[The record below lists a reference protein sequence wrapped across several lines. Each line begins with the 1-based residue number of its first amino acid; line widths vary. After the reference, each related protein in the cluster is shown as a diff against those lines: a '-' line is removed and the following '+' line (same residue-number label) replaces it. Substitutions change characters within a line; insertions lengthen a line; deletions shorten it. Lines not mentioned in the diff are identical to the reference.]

1 MKYSY
6 DSNYQ
11 KHTTKLQV
19 QDSSKNIVMKTKI
32 ILISIIISSLTFKG
46 FAQKDAEK
54 VADKKYEQYAY
65 INAIKTYERIAK
77 KGYKSEEMFKKLG
90 NSYYFNADLEQARKW
105 YDELFY
111 MTQDVDAEYFYR
123 YAQTLKASGEYAK
136 ADEMLLK
143 FSEKSG
149 ADSRAKLFNTNRN
162 YLSEI
167 KANSGRYKIED
178 AGINTKYSE
187 YGGAHYGNKL
197 IFTSARDTG
206 FLFQRKHKWSN
217 QYFTKLYATEMVTDT
232 TLGTPVKFANKIRI
246 PFHEATPIFT
256 KDGQTMYFTQNNYL
270 KGKKGENAKKITF
283 FKIYKAKLIDKEWS
297 NVEELPFDSDNY
309 SVGHPALSP
318 DEKTLYFASDMP
330 GTKGQSDIFKCIIDE
345 DGNYGIPE
353 NLGSKINTEGRE
365 SFPFISEEN
374 ELYFASDGHPGL
386 GGLDIF
392 VVEIAKDGSYKKI
405 KNIGEP
411 ANSSDDDFG
420 FLINSETRRGF
431 LTSNREGGKGSDD
444 IYQFLETKSLRCN
457 QELYGIVTDLE
468 SGNILSNAK
477 VSLFDAKFKLLTTYL
492 SDING
497 HYNFEVDCENDYYI
511 RAEKV
516 EYTTFEKRINILN
529 ETGKTEIPIQLEKTI
544 KEVKNGDDLA
554 KTFGIKIIYF
564 DLDKSNI
571 REDAAIELE
580 KILDVMVENPTIKI
594 NIKSHTDSRA
604 SFEYNDQL
612 SERRAKSTLEW
623 LVKNGIDTGRLTAK
637 GYGERE
643 LVNKCSDDVPC
654 SEDEHQANRRSEF
667 IIDGL

>member
-1 MKYSY
+1 
-6 DSNYQ
+6 
-11 KHTTKLQV
+11 
-19 QDSSKNIVMKTKI
+19 MKTKL
-32 ILISIIISSLTFKG
+32 ILITIIISCLTFDG
-46 FAQKDAEK
+46 IAQKTAEK
-54 VADKKYEQYAY
+54 IADKKYEQFAY

-77 KGYKSEEMFKKLG
+77 KGYKSVEMFKKLG
-90 NSYYFNADLEQARKW
+90 NSYYFNAELKQAGKW
-105 YDELFY
+105 YDELFS
-111 MTQDVDAEYFYR
+111 MKQDLDAEYFYR
-123 YAQTLKASGEYAK
+123 YAQTLKALGEYSK

-149 ADSRAKLFNTNRN
+149 ADSRAKLFNSNRN
-162 YLSEI
+162 YLNEI
-167 KANSGRYKIED
+167 KANSGRYKIHD

-187 YGGAHYGNKL
+187 YGGAYYGNKL

-217 QYFTKLYATEMVTDT
+217 QYFTKLYAAEIISDS
-232 TLGTPVKFANKIRI
+232 TLGIPEKFANKIRI
-246 PFHEATPIFT
+246 PFHEATPVFT

-270 KGKKGENAKKITF
+270 KGKKGKNAEKVTL
-283 FKIYKAKLIDKEWS
+283 FKIYKAKLLDNEWS

-309 SVGHPALSP
+309 SVAHPALSP
-318 DEKTLYFASDMP
+318 DDKTLYFASDMP
-330 GTKGQSDIFKCIIDE
+330 GTKGQSDIFKCTIDE
-345 DGNYGIPE
+345 EGNYGVPE

-365 SFPFISEEN
+365 SFPFVSEEN

-392 VVEIAKDGSYKKI
+392 VVEIAKDGSLKKV

-411 ANSSDDDFG
+411 ANSPNDDFG
-420 FLINSETRRGF
+420 FLINSKTRRGF
-431 LTSNREGGKGSDD
+431 LTSNRDGGKGSDD
-444 IYQFLETKSLRCN
+444 IYQFIETKSLRCN
-457 QELYGIVTDLE
+457 QELAGIVIDLE
-468 SGNILSNAK
+468 SGIILPGAK
-477 VSLFDAKFKLLTTYL
+477 VSLFDVKFNLLNTFVADTE
-492 SDING
+492 G
-497 HYNFEVDCENDYYI
+497 HYNFEVECENDYYI
-511 RAEKV
+511 RAEKL
-516 EYTTFEKRINILN
+516 EYSTFEKSISIPN

-580 KILDVMVENPTIKI
+580 KILDVMVENPIIKI

-623 LVKNGIDTGRLTAK
+623 LVKNGIDIGRLFAK

-643 LVNKCSDDVPC
+643 LVNKCSDEVTC
-654 SEDEHQANRRSEF
+654 TEEEHQVNRRSEF
-667 IIDGL
+667 IIQGL

>member
-1 MKYSY
+1 
-6 DSNYQ
+6 
-11 KHTTKLQV
+11 
-19 QDSSKNIVMKTKI
+19 MKTKI

-65 INAIKTYERIAK
+65 IDAIKTYERIAK

-90 NSYYFNADLEQARKW
+90 NSYYFNAELELAGKW
-105 YDELFY
+105 YDELFS
-111 MTQDVDAEYFYR
+111 MTQDVEPEYFYR
-123 YAQTLKASGEYAK
+123 YSHTLKVTGHYAK

-167 KANSGRYKIED
+167 KANSGRYKIKD

-187 YGGAHYGNKL
+187 YGGAYYGNKL

-318 DEKTLYFASDMP
+318 DGKTLYFASDMP
-330 GTKGQSDIFKCIIDE
+330 GTKGQSDIFKCTIDE

-431 LTSNREGGKGSDD
+431 LTSNRKGGKGSDD

-457 QELYGIVTDLE
+457 QELLGIVTDLE
-468 SGNILSNAK
+468 SGIILPNTK
-477 VSLFDAKFKLLTTYL
+477 VSLFDDKFKLLTTYL

-497 HYNFEVDCENDYYI
+497 HYNFEVDCKNDYYI
-511 RAEKV
+511 RAEKL

>member
-1 MKYSY
+1 
-6 DSNYQ
+6 
-11 KHTTKLQV
+11 
-19 QDSSKNIVMKTKI
+19 
-32 ILISIIISSLTFKG
+32 
-46 FAQKDAEK
+46 
-54 VADKKYEQYAY
+54 
-65 INAIKTYERIAK
+65 
-77 KGYKSEEMFKKLG
+77 
-90 NSYYFNADLEQARKW
+90 
-105 YDELFY
+105 
-111 MTQDVDAEYFYR
+111 
-123 YAQTLKASGEYAK
+123 
-136 ADEMLLK
+136 
-143 FSEKSG
+143 
-149 ADSRAKLFNTNRN
+149 
-162 YLSEI
+162 
-167 KANSGRYKIED
+167 
-178 AGINTKYSE
+178 
-187 YGGAHYGNKL
+187 
-197 IFTSARDTG
+197 
-206 FLFQRKHKWSN
+206 
-217 QYFTKLYATEMVTDT
+217 MVSDT
-232 TLGTPVKFANKIRI
+232 TLGKPEKFANKIRI

-270 KGKKGENAKKITF
+270 KGKKGKNSEKITL

-330 GTKGQSDIFKCIIDE
+330 GTKGQSDIFKCTIDE
-345 DGNYGIPE
+345 EGNYGIPE

-392 VVEIAKDGSYKKI
+392 VVEIAKDGTFKKV

-411 ANSSDDDFG
+411 ANSSADDFG
-420 FLINSETRRGF
+420 FLIDSKTKRGF
-431 LTSNREGGKGSDD
+431 LTSNREGGKGLDD

-457 QELYGIVTDLE
+457 QELSGIVTDLE
-468 SGNILSNAK
+468 SGIILPNTK
-477 VSLFDAKFKLLTTYL
+477 VSLFDDKFKLLTTYL
-492 SDING
+492 SDTNG
-497 HYNFEVDCENDYYI
+497 HYQFEVECENDYYI

-516 EYTTFEKRINILN
+516 EYTTFEKRINIPN

-544 KEVKNGDDLA
+544 KAVKNGDDLA

-623 LVKNGIDTGRLTAK
+623 LVKNGIDATRLTAK

-643 LVNKCSDDVPC
+643 LVNKCSDDVTC
-654 SEDEHQANRRSEF
+654 SEEEHQANRRSEF
-667 IIDGL
+667 IINGL

>member
-1 MKYSY
+1 
-6 DSNYQ
+6 
-11 KHTTKLQV
+11 
-19 QDSSKNIVMKTKI
+19 MKTKI

-65 INAIKTYERIAK
+65 IDAIKTYERIAK

-90 NSYYFNADLEQARKW
+90 NSYYFNAELELAGKW
-105 YDELFY
+105 YDELFS
-111 MTQDVDAEYFYR
+111 MTQDVEPEYFYR
-123 YAQTLKASGEYAK
+123 YSHTLKVTGHYAK

-187 YGGAHYGNKL
+187 YGGAYYGNKL

-330 GTKGQSDIFKCIIDE
+330 GTKGQSDIFKCTIDE
-345 DGNYGIPE
+345 EGNYGIPE

-392 VVEIAKDGSYKKI
+392 VSQIAKDGTLRKV
-405 KNIGEP
+405 KNIGET

-637 GYGERE
+637 GYGERQ

>member
-1 MKYSY
+1 
-6 DSNYQ
+6 
-11 KHTTKLQV
+11 
-19 QDSSKNIVMKTKI
+19 MKTKI

-65 INAIKTYERIAK
+65 IDAIKTYERIAK

-90 NSYYFNADLEQARKW
+90 NSYYFNAELELAGKW
-105 YDELFY
+105 YDELFS
-111 MTQDVDAEYFYR
+111 MTQDVEPEYFYR
-123 YAQTLKASGEYAK
+123 YSHTLKVTGHYAK

-187 YGGAHYGNKL
+187 YGGAYYGNKL

-318 DEKTLYFASDMP
+318 DGKTLYFASDMP
-330 GTKGQSDIFKCIIDE
+330 GTKGQSDIFKCTIDE

-431 LTSNREGGKGSDD
+431 LTSNRKGGKGSDD

-457 QELYGIVTDLE
+457 QELLGIVTDLE
-468 SGNILSNAK
+468 SGIILPNTK
-477 VSLFDAKFKLLTTYL
+477 VSLFDDKFKLLTTYL
-492 SDING
+492 SDINA
-497 HYNFEVDCENDYYI
+497 HYNFEVDCKNDYYI

-554 KTFGIKIIYF
+554 KTFGIKIIHF

-637 GYGERE
+637 GYGERQ
-643 LVNKCSDDVPC
+643 LVNKCSDYVPC

>member
-1 MKYSY
+1 MICCIPFNGY
-6 DSNYQ
+6 
-11 KHTTKLQV
+11 
-19 QDSSKNIVMKTKI
+19 
-32 ILISIIISSLTFKG
+32 
-46 FAQKDAEK
+46 AQKDAEK
-54 VADKKYEQYAY
+54 NANNKYEQYAY

-77 KGYKSEEMFKKLG
+77 KGYKSVEMFKKLG
-90 NSYYFNADLEQARKW
+90 NSYYFNAELELAGKW
-105 YDELFY
+105 YDELFS
-111 MTQDVDAEYFYR
+111 MTQDVEPEYFYR
-123 YAQTLKASGEYAK
+123 YAHTLKATGNYAK
-136 ADEMLLK
+136 ADKMLLK

-149 ADSRAKLFNTNRN
+149 TDSRAKLFNSNRN
-162 YLSEI
+162 YLNEI

-178 AGINTKYSE
+178 AGINTIYSD
-187 YGGAHYGNKL
+187 YGGAYFGNKL

-217 QYFTKLYATEMVTDT
+217 QYFTKLYAAEMVSDT
-232 TLGTPVKFANKIRI
+232 TLGTPVKYANKIRI

-270 KGKKGENAKKITF
+270 KGKKGKSAKKITL
-283 FKIYKAKLIDKEWS
+283 FKIYKAKLIDNEWD
-297 NVEELPFDSDNY
+297 NIEELPFDSDNY
-309 SVGHPALSP
+309 SVAHPALSP

-330 GTKGQSDIFKCIIDE
+330 GTKGQSDIFKCTIDE
-345 DGNYGIPE
+345 EGNYGVPE

-374 ELYFASDGHPGL
+374 ELYFASDGHLGL

-392 VVEIAKDGSYKKI
+392 VSQIAKDGTLKKV
-405 KNIGEP
+405 KNIGET

-457 QELYGIVTDLE
+457 QGLSGIVTDLE
-468 SGNILSNAK
+468 SGIILPNSK
-477 VSLFDAKFKLLTTYL
+477 VSLFDDKFKLLKTIL
-492 SDING
+492 SDTNG
-497 HYNFEVDCENDYYI
+497 LYEFEVECEYDYYI
-511 RAEKV
+511 RAEKE
-516 EYTTFEKRINILN
+516 EYTTFEKSINIPN
-529 ETGKTEIPIQLEKTI
+529 ENGKTEIPLQLEKTI

-554 KTFGIKIIYF
+554 KKFGIKIIYF

-580 KILDVMVENPTIKI
+580 KILDVMVENPTLKI

-612 SERRAKSTLEW
+612 SEKRAKSTLEW
-623 LVKNGIDTGRLTAK
+623 LVKNGIDAGRLTTK

-643 LVNKCSDDVPC
+643 LVNNCSNDIQC
-654 SEDEHQANRRSEF
+654 SEEEHQSNRRSEF
-667 IIDGL
+667 IINGL

>member
-1 MKYSY
+1 
-6 DSNYQ
+6 
-11 KHTTKLQV
+11 
-19 QDSSKNIVMKTKI
+19 MKTKI

-65 INAIKTYERIAK
+65 IDAIKTYERIAK

-90 NSYYFNADLEQARKW
+90 NSYYFNAELELAGKW
-105 YDELFY
+105 YDELFS
-111 MTQDVDAEYFYR
+111 MTQDVEPEYFYR
-123 YAQTLKASGEYAK
+123 YSHTLKVTGHYAK

-187 YGGAHYGNKL
+187 YGGAYYGNKL

-516 EYTTFEKRINILN
+516 EYTTIEKRINILN

-637 GYGERE
+637 GYGERQ

>member
-1 MKYSY
+1 
-6 DSNYQ
+6 
-11 KHTTKLQV
+11 
-19 QDSSKNIVMKTKI
+19 MKTKI

-65 INAIKTYERIAK
+65 IDAIKTYERIAK

-90 NSYYFNADLEQARKW
+90 NSYYFNAELELAGKW
-105 YDELFY
+105 YDELFS
-111 MTQDVDAEYFYR
+111 MTQDVEPEYFYR
-123 YAQTLKASGEYAK
+123 YSHTLKVTGHYAK

-187 YGGAHYGNKL
+187 YGGAYYGNKL

-330 GTKGQSDIFKCIIDE
+330 GTKGQSDIFKCTIDE
-345 DGNYGIPE
+345 EGNYGIPE

-444 IYQFLETKSLRCN
+444 IYQFLETKSLKCN

-637 GYGERE
+637 GYGERQ

>member
-1 MKYSY
+1 
-6 DSNYQ
+6 
-11 KHTTKLQV
+11 
-19 QDSSKNIVMKTKI
+19 MKTKI

-65 INAIKTYERIAK
+65 IDAIKTYERIAK

-90 NSYYFNADLEQARKW
+90 NSYYFNAELELAGKW
-105 YDELFY
+105 YDELFS
-111 MTQDVDAEYFYR
+111 MTQDVEPEYFYR
-123 YAQTLKASGEYAK
+123 YSHTLKVTGHYAK

-187 YGGAHYGNKL
+187 YGGAYYGNKL

-309 SVGHPALSP
+309 RVGHPALSP

-330 GTKGQSDIFKCIIDE
+330 GTKGQSDIFKCTIDE
-345 DGNYGIPE
+345 EGNYGIPE

-477 VSLFDAKFKLLTTYL
+477 VSLFDDKFKLLTTYL

-623 LVKNGIDTGRLTAK
+623 LVKNGIDTGRLTSK
-637 GYGERE
+637 GYGERK
-643 LVNKCSDDVPC
+643 LVNKCSDDVSC

>member
-1 MKYSY
+1 
-6 DSNYQ
+6 
-11 KHTTKLQV
+11 
-19 QDSSKNIVMKTKI
+19 MKTKI
-32 ILISIIISSLTFKG
+32 ILFAVILFSITFKS

-77 KGYKSEEMFKKLG
+77 KGYKSVEMFKKLG
-90 NSYYFNADLEQARKW
+90 NSYYFNADLEQAKKW
-105 YDELFY
+105 YDELFS
-111 MTQDVDAEYFYR
+111 MTQDLEAEYYYR
-123 YAQTLKASGEYAK
+123 YAQTLKATGQYVK
-136 ADEMLLK
+136 ADAMLLK
-143 FSEKSG
+143 FSEKSRN
-149 ADSRAKLFNTNRN
+149 DSRAKLFNSNRN
-162 YLSEI
+162 YLYEI
-167 KANSGRYKIED
+167 KANSGRFLIQD

-187 YGGAHYGNKL
+187 YGGAYYGNKL
-197 IFTSARDTG
+197 VFTSARDTG
-206 FLFQRKHKWSN
+206 FLFQRKHKWSD
-217 QYFTKLYATEMVTDT
+217 QYFTKLYAAELVSDT

-270 KGKKGENAKKITF
+270 KGKKGKNAKKITL

-309 SVGHPALSP
+309 SVAHPALSP

-330 GTKGQSDIFKCIIDE
+330 GTKGQSDIFKCTIDA

-365 SFPFISEEN
+365 SFPFVSAEN

-386 GGLDIF
+386 GGFDIF
-392 VVEIAKDGSYKKI
+392 VTEIAKDGSLKKV

-420 FLINSETRRGF
+420 FLIDSQTRRGF

-444 IYQFLETKSLRCN
+444 IYQFLETKSLKCN

-468 SGNILSNAK
+468 TGIILPNTK
-477 VSLFDAKFKLLTTYL
+477 VTLFDEKFKLLNTFL
-492 SDING
+492 SDNYG
-497 HYNFEVDCENDYYI
+497 HYDFEVECGNDYYL
-511 RAEKV
+511 RAEKLD
-516 EYTTFEKRINILN
+516 YSTIEKRITIPN
-529 ETGKTEIPIQLEKTI
+529 ENGKTEIPIQLEKII
-544 KEVKNGDDLA
+544 KGVKNGDDLA

-580 KILDVMVENPTIKI
+580 KILDVLLENPTIKI
-594 NIKSHTDSRA
+594 NIRSHTDSRA
-604 SFEYNDQL
+604 SSQYNDQL

-623 LVKNGIDTGRLTAK
+623 LVKNGINANRLNAK

-654 SEDEHQANRRSEF
+654 SEEEHQANRRSEF
-667 IIDGL
+667 IIEGL

>member
-1 MKYSY
+1 
-6 DSNYQ
+6 
-11 KHTTKLQV
+11 
-19 QDSSKNIVMKTKI
+19 MKTKI
-32 ILISIIISSLTFKG
+32 ILFAIIISSLTFKG

-54 VADKKYEQYAY
+54 NADKKYEQFAY

-77 KGYKSEEMFKKLG
+77 KGYKSVEMFKKLG
-90 NSYYFNADLEQARKW
+90 NSYYFNADLEQAGKW
-105 YDELFY
+105 YEELFS

-123 YAQTLKASGEYAK
+123 YAQTLKATGQYAK

-149 ADSRAKLFNTNRN
+149 ADSRAKLFNSNRN
-162 YLSEI
+162 YLYEI

-187 YGGAHYGNKL
+187 YGGAYYGNKL

-217 QYFTKLYATEMVTDT
+217 QYFTKLYAAEMVSDT
-232 TLGTPVKFANKIRI
+232 TLGKPEKFANKIKI

-270 KGKKGENAKKITF
+270 KGKKGKNSEKTTLL
-283 FKIYKAKLIDKEWS
+283 KIYKAKLIDKEWN

-309 SVGHPALSP
+309 SVAHPALSP

-330 GTKGQSDIFKCIIDE
+330 GTKGQSDIFKCKIDE
-345 DGNYGIPE
+345 EGNYGIPE

-365 SFPFISEEN
+365 SFPFISNEN

-392 VVEIAKDGSYKKI
+392 VVEIAKDGSFKKV
-405 KNIGEP
+405 KNIGET

-431 LTSNREGGKGSDD
+431 LTSNREGGKGLDD

-457 QELYGIVTDLE
+457 QELSGIVTDFE
-468 SGNILSNAK
+468 SGIILPNTK
-477 VSLFDAKFKLLTTYL
+477 VSLFDDKFKLLTTYL
-492 SDING
+492 SDTNG
-497 HYNFEVDCENDYYI
+497 HYQFEVECENDYYI

-516 EYTTFEKRINILN
+516 EYTTFEKRINIPN

-623 LVKNGIDTGRLTAK
+623 LVKNGIDTTRLTAK

-654 SEDEHQANRRSEF
+654 SEEEHQANRRSEF
-667 IIDGL
+667 IIEGL

>member
-1 MKYSY
+1 
-6 DSNYQ
+6 
-11 KHTTKLQV
+11 
-19 QDSSKNIVMKTKI
+19 MKTKI
-32 ILISIIISSLTFKG
+32 VLFALIISSLTFKG

-54 VADKKYEQYAY
+54 SADKKYEQYAY

-90 NSYYFNADLEQARKW
+90 NSYYFNAELEKAEKW
-105 YDELFY
+105 YEELFY

-123 YAQTLKASGEYAK
+123 YAQTLKATGQYAK

-149 ADSRAKLFNTNRN
+149 EDSRAKLFNSNRN
-162 YLSEI
+162 YLYEI

-187 YGGAHYGNKL
+187 YGGVYYGNKL

-217 QYFTKLYATEMVTDT
+217 QYFTKLYAAEMVTDT
-232 TLGTPVKFANKIRI
+232 TLSTPIKFANKIRI

-270 KGKKGENAKKITF
+270 KGKKRKNSEKITF
-283 FKIYKAKLIDKEWS
+283 LKIYKAKLIDKEWN

-309 SVGHPALSP
+309 SVAHPTLSP

-330 GTKGQSDIFKCIIDE
+330 GTRGQSDIFKCTIDE
-345 DGNYGIPE
+345 KGNYGIPV
-353 NLGSKINTEGRE
+353 NLGSKINTEGKE

-374 ELYFASDGHPGL
+374 ELYFASDGYPGL
-386 GGLDIF
+386 GGLDIL
-392 VVEIAKDGSYKKI
+392 VVEIAKDGTFKKV

-411 ANSSDDDFG
+411 ANSSADDFG
-420 FLINSETRRGF
+420 FLINSKTKRGF

-444 IYQFLETKSLRCN
+444 IYQFLETKSLRCD
-457 QELYGIVTDLE
+457 QELSGIVTDLE
-468 SGNILSNAK
+468 TEIILANTK
-477 VSLFDAKFKLLTTYL
+477 VSLFDDKFKLLTTNL

-497 HYNFEVDCENDYYI
+497 HYQFEVECDNDYYI

-516 EYTTFEKRINILN
+516 EYTTFEKRINIPN
-529 ETGKTEIPIQLEKTI
+529 ETGKTEIPIQFEKTI

-571 REDAAIELE
+571 RKDATLELE

-594 NIKSHTDSRA
+594 NVKSHTDSRA

-623 LVKNGIDTGRLTAK
+623 LVKNGIDAGRLTAK
-637 GYGERE
+637 GCGERE
-643 LVNKCSDDVPC
+643 LVNKCYDNVPC
-654 SEDEHQANRRSEF
+654 SEEAHQENRRSEF
-667 IIDGL
+667 IINGL

>member
-1 MKYSY
+1 M
-6 DSNYQ
+6 
-11 KHTTKLQV
+11 
-19 QDSSKNIVMKTKI
+19 
-32 ILISIIISSLTFKG
+32 
-46 FAQKDAEK
+46 
-54 VADKKYEQYAY
+54 
-65 INAIKTYERIAK
+65 
-77 KGYKSEEMFKKLG
+77 
-90 NSYYFNADLEQARKW
+90 
-105 YDELFY
+105 
-111 MTQDVDAEYFYR
+111 
-123 YAQTLKASGEYAK
+123 
-136 ADEMLLK
+136 
-143 FSEKSG
+143 
-149 ADSRAKLFNTNRN
+149 
-162 YLSEI
+162 
-167 KANSGRYKIED
+167 
-178 AGINTKYSE
+178 
-187 YGGAHYGNKL
+187 
-197 IFTSARDTG
+197 
-206 FLFQRKHKWSN
+206 
-217 QYFTKLYATEMVTDT
+217 
-232 TLGTPVKFANKIRI
+232 
-246 PFHEATPIFT
+246 
-256 KDGQTMYFTQNNYL
+256 
-270 KGKKGENAKKITF
+270 
-283 FKIYKAKLIDKEWS
+283 
-297 NVEELPFDSDNY
+297 
-309 SVGHPALSP
+309 
-318 DEKTLYFASDMP
+318 
-330 GTKGQSDIFKCIIDE
+330 
-345 DGNYGIPE
+345 
-353 NLGSKINTEGRE
+353 
-365 SFPFISEEN
+365 
-374 ELYFASDGHPGL
+374 YFASDGHPGL

-637 GYGERE
+637 GYGERQ

>member
-1 MKYSY
+1 
-6 DSNYQ
+6 
-11 KHTTKLQV
+11 
-19 QDSSKNIVMKTKI
+19 MKTKI
-32 ILISIIISSLTFKG
+32 ILFAIIISSLTFKG
-46 FAQKDAEK
+46 FAQKIAEK
-54 VADKKYEQYAY
+54 SADKKYEQFAY

-111 MTQDVDAEYFYR
+111 LTQDIDAEYYYR

-149 ADSRAKLFNTNRN
+149 ADSRAKLFNSNRN
-162 YLSEI
+162 YLYEI

-187 YGGAHYGNKL
+187 YGGAYYGNKL

-217 QYFTKLYATEMVTDT
+217 QYFTKLYAAELVSDT
-232 TLGTPVKFANKIRI
+232 SLGKPEKFANKIRI

-270 KGKKGENAKKITF
+270 KGKKGKNSEKITLL
-283 FKIYKAKLIDKEWS
+283 KIYKAKLIDKEWN

-330 GTKGQSDIFKCIIDE
+330 GTKGQSDIFKCTIDE
-345 DGNYGIPE
+345 EGNYGIPE

-365 SFPFISEEN
+365 SFPFISKEN

-392 VVEIAKDGSYKKI
+392 VVEIAKDGTFKKV
-405 KNIGEP
+405 KNIGET

-431 LTSNREGGKGSDD
+431 LTSNREGGKGLDD

-457 QELYGIVTDLE
+457 QELSGIVTDLE
-468 SGNILSNAK
+468 SGIILPNTK
-477 VSLFDAKFKLLTTYL
+477 VSLFDDKFKLLTTYL
-492 SDING
+492 SDTNG
-497 HYNFEVDCENDYYI
+497 HYQFEVECENDYYI

-516 EYTTFEKRINILN
+516 EYTTFEKSINIPN

-544 KEVKNGDDLA
+544 KAVKNGDDLA

-580 KILDVMVENPTIKI
+580 KILDVMVENPRIKI

-623 LVKNGIDTGRLTAK
+623 LVKNGIDSNRLTAK

-643 LVNKCSDDVPC
+643 LINKCSDDVPC
-654 SEDEHQANRRSEF
+654 SEEEHQANRRSEF
-667 IIDGL
+667 IINGL

>member
-1 MKYSY
+1 
-6 DSNYQ
+6 
-11 KHTTKLQV
+11 
-19 QDSSKNIVMKTKI
+19 MKTKI

-65 INAIKTYERIAK
+65 IDAIKTYERIAK

-90 NSYYFNADLEQARKW
+90 NSYYFNAELELAGKW
-105 YDELFY
+105 YDELFS
-111 MTQDVDAEYFYR
+111 MTQDVEPEYFYR
-123 YAQTLKASGEYAK
+123 YSHTLKVTGHYAK

-187 YGGAHYGNKL
+187 YGGAYYGNKL

-270 KGKKGENAKKITF
+270 KGKKRENAKKITF

-477 VSLFDAKFKLLTTYL
+477 VSLFDDKFKLLTTYL

-637 GYGERE
+637 GYGERQ

>member
-1 MKYSY
+1 
-6 DSNYQ
+6 
-11 KHTTKLQV
+11 
-19 QDSSKNIVMKTKI
+19 MKTKI

-65 INAIKTYERIAK
+65 IDAIKTYERIAK

-90 NSYYFNADLEQARKW
+90 NSYYFNAELELAGKW
-105 YDELFY
+105 YDELFS
-111 MTQDVDAEYFYR
+111 MTQDVEPEYFYR
-123 YAQTLKASGEYAK
+123 YSHTLKVTGHYAK

-187 YGGAHYGNKL
+187 YGGAYYGNKL

-330 GTKGQSDIFKCIIDE
+330 GTKGQSDIFKCTIDE

-477 VSLFDAKFKLLTTYL
+477 VSLFDDKFKLLTTYL

-637 GYGERE
+637 GYGERQ

>member
-1 MKYSY
+1 
-6 DSNYQ
+6 
-11 KHTTKLQV
+11 
-19 QDSSKNIVMKTKI
+19 MKTKI
-32 ILISIIISSLTFKG
+32 ILFAVVLSSLTFKG

-54 VADKKYEQYAY
+54 IADKKYEQYAY

-77 KGYKSEEMFKKLG
+77 KGYKSVEMFKKLG
-90 NSYYFNADLEQARKW
+90 NSYYFNAELEKAEKW
-105 YDELFY
+105 YEELFS

-123 YAQTLKASGEYAK
+123 YAQSLKATGQYAK

-143 FSEKSG
+143 FSEKSVT
-149 ADSRAKLFNTNRN
+149 DSRAKLFNSNRN
-162 YLSEI
+162 YLYEI

-187 YGGAHYGNKL
+187 YGGAYYGNKL

-217 QYFTKLYATEMVTDT
+217 QYFTKMYAAEMVSDT

-270 KGKKGENAKKITF
+270 KGKKGKNTEKTTL
-283 FKIYKAKLIDKEWS
+283 FKIYKAKLINKEWN

-309 SVGHPALSP
+309 SVAHPALSP

-330 GTKGQSDIFKCIIDE
+330 GTIGQSDIFKCKIDE
-345 DGNYGIPE
+345 AGNYGIPE
-353 NLGSKINTEGRE
+353 NLGSKINTEGKE
-365 SFPFISEEN
+365 SFPFISQEN

-392 VVEIAKDGSYKKI
+392 VSQISKDGTFKKV
-405 KNIGEP
+405 KNIGET

-420 FLINSETRRGF
+420 FLIDSKTRRGF

-444 IYQFLETKSLRCN
+444 IYQFLETKSLRCE
-457 QELYGIVTDLE
+457 QELSGIVTDLE
-468 SGNILSNAK
+468 SGIILPNTK
-477 VSLFDAKFKLLTTYL
+477 VSLFDDKFKLLTTFI
-492 SDING
+492 SDTNG
-497 HYNFEVDCENDYYI
+497 YYQFEVECENDYYI

-516 EYTTFEKRINILN
+516 EYTTFEKRINIPN

-580 KILDVMVENPTIKI
+580 KILDIMVENPTIKI
-594 NIKSHTDSRA
+594 NIRSHTDSRA

-623 LVKNGIDTGRLTAK
+623 LVKNRIDAGRLTAK

-643 LVNKCSDDVPC
+643 LVNKCSDDVLC
-654 SEDEHQANRRSEF
+654 SEEEHQANRRSEF
-667 IIDGL
+667 IINGL

>member
-1 MKYSY
+1 
-6 DSNYQ
+6 
-11 KHTTKLQV
+11 
-19 QDSSKNIVMKTKI
+19 MKTKI

-54 VADKKYEQYAY
+54 VADNKYEQYAY
-65 INAIKTYERIAK
+65 IDAIKTYERIAK

-90 NSYYFNADLEQARKW
+90 NSYYFNAELELAGKW
-105 YDELFY
+105 YDELFS
-111 MTQDVDAEYFYR
+111 MTQDVEPEYFYR
-123 YAQTLKASGEYAK
+123 YSHTLKVTGHYAK

-270 KGKKGENAKKITF
+270 KGKKRENAKKITF

-392 VVEIAKDGSYKKI
+392 VSQIAKDGTLRKV
-405 KNIGEP
+405 KNIGET

-431 LTSNREGGKGSDD
+431 LTSNRKGGKGSDD

-457 QELYGIVTDLE
+457 QGVSGIVTDLE
-468 SGNILSNAK
+468 SGIILPNSK
-477 VSLFDAKFKLLTTYL
+477 VFLFDDKFKLLKTIL
-492 SDING
+492 SDTNG
-497 HYNFEVDCENDYYI
+497 LYEFEVECEYDYYI

-637 GYGERE
+637 GYGERQ

>member
-1 MKYSY
+1 
-6 DSNYQ
+6 
-11 KHTTKLQV
+11 
-19 QDSSKNIVMKTKI
+19 MKTKI

-270 KGKKGENAKKITF
+270 KGKKRENAKKITF

>member
-1 MKYSY
+1 
-6 DSNYQ
+6 
-11 KHTTKLQV
+11 
-19 QDSSKNIVMKTKI
+19 MKTKI

-46 FAQKDAEK
+46 FAQKVAEK

-65 INAIKTYERIAK
+65 IDAIKTYERIAK

-90 NSYYFNADLEQARKW
+90 NSYYFNAELELAGKW
-105 YDELFY
+105 YDELFS
-111 MTQDVDAEYFYR
+111 MTQDVEPEYFYR
-123 YAQTLKASGEYAK
+123 YSHTLKVTGHYAK

-330 GTKGQSDIFKCIIDE
+330 GTKGQSDIFKCTIDE
-345 DGNYGIPE
+345 EGNYGIPE

-374 ELYFASDGHPGL
+374 ELYFASDGHLGL